1 MRIAIAVTAGA
12 VLLGGCQAN
21 VAQNEAAA
29 QNEATQNEATA
40 MVGENEPG
48 EEVPPVPAGCL
59 VAADNDWAAW
69 YDETGSG
76 PRTLKVMG
84 RWTMSKG
91 GYKYDLK
98 AVPADPAQPGVQ
110 TFDLTTNGGIGIQVP
125 VNYTAKQQVS
135 APNDVTAVVITCN
148 GKGELRRITRIAHA
162 LPIGFNPDEPAEK
175 AAGQ

>member
-1 MRIAIAVTAGA
+1 MRVAIAVTVGA

-29 QNEATQNEATA
+29 QNEATQNEASA

-48 EEVPPVPAGCL
+48 EELQPVPAGCL

-84 RWTMSKG
+84 RWTMSQG
-91 GYKYDLK
+91 GYKYVLERM
-98 AVPADPAQPGVQ
+98 PADPAQPGVQ
-110 TFDLTTNGGIGIQVP
+110 VFDLETKAGLGIQVP
-125 VNYTAKQQVS
+125 VNYTVKQQAP

-148 GKGELRRITRIAHA
+148 GRGELRRITRIAHE
-162 LPIGFNPDEPAEK
+162 LPIGINPAEPAEK